1 MFVILTLNQKKKILY
16 KSKNDRVKKETHDT
30 QQSVQDME
38 GDELVFHR
46 IFIMSENVKRRI
58 FFELINLKEFYRFLL
73 ISIFFFLSCR
83 H

>member
-1 MFVILTLNQKKKILY
+1 MFVILTSNQKKKILY

-58 FFELINLKEFYRFLL
+58 FFELINLKELL
-73 ISIFFFLSCR
+73 
-83 H
+83 

>member
-1 MFVILTLNQKKKILY
+1 MFVILTSNQKKILY

-58 FFELINLKEFYRFLL
+58 FFELINLKELL
-73 ISIFFFLSCR
+73 
-83 H
+83 

>member
-1 MFVILTLNQKKKILY
+1 MFVILTSKKILY

-58 FFELINLKEFYRFLL
+58 FFELINLKELL
-73 ISIFFFLSCR
+73 
-83 H
+83 